1 MEKISLVNEYRFR
14 GLQFVKC
21 LEIVGITK
29 HQFYHKPNGKKS
41 GKRATS
47 ETKFIDST
55 TNEEQMV
62 NNEKVL
68 DEIIAIKQ
76 DTDQPDY
83 YKLICVALC
92 LKGYFINHKKV
103 FRLMREQGL
112 LLKRI
117 KLTGKRYVKYKR
129 AVPLKPLEILEM
141 DIKYV
146 WVSGSKKYA
155 YVLTILDTFTRCA
168 LCFSVGFS
176 MKTPKVKEAW
186 EFVTANYLQG
196 NVKPDID
203 LHIEVRND
211 NGKQFSSEEIQ
222 QFFADNYL
230 TQVFTHPY
238 TPEENG
244 HIESFHSTLGKALK
258 NDSFD
263 TLNDLEN
270 RLDRFYA
277 NYNNERT
284 HSTTIVPPSVFWGLY
299 ERGFVMIISDLKSK
313 IMKFKINMKLQEVYS
328 INGIKKLDNWV
339 IRA

>member
-1 MEKISLVNEYRFR
+1 MN
-14 GLQFVKC
+14 C
-21 LEIVGITK
+21 LEIIGITK
-29 HQFYHKPNGKKS
+29 NQFYHKSNGKKP

-47 ETKFIDST
+47 ETKFIDPT
-55 TNEEQMV
+55 TKVEQIV
-62 NNEKVL
+62 NNEKVV

-76 DTDQPDY
+76 DVDQPDY

-103 FRLMREQGL
+103 FRLMSEQGL
-112 LLKRI
+112 LLNRK
-117 KLTGKRYVKYKR
+117 KVTGKKYVKYKR
-129 AVPLKPLEILEM
+129 ALPLKPLEILEM

-168 LCFSVGFS
+168 LCYSVGFS

-186 EFVTANYLQG
+186 EFVMANYLQD
-196 NVKPDID
+196 NVKPDLE

-211 NGKQFSSEEIQ
+211 NGKQFSSGEIR

-244 HIESFHSTLGKALK
+244 HIESFHSTLGKALE
-258 NDSFD
+258 NDMFD
-263 TLNDLEN
+263 TLKDLEN

-284 HSTTIVPPSVFWGLY
+284 HSATIVPPAVFWGLY
-299 ERGFVMIISDLKSK
+299 EQGFVTIKPDLKSK
-313 IMKFKINMKLQEVYS
+313 ILKFKINMQLQEVYS